1 MVKNSNISPHYKLGK
16 DGEAYAQEFVKAN
29 GYKILHTNWFY
40 ARKEIDIVTL
50 KNDVLTIFE
59 VKTRFENGW
68 EEPKDAVKMRKQRN
82 IIDAADAYVQ
92 QYDLNFDVQFDVI
105 SLIYNGKSFKLEHI
119 PDAFTPTL

>member
-16 DGEAYAQEFVKAN
+16 DGEGYAQEYIKAN
-29 GYKILHTNWFY
+29 GYRILHTNWFY
-40 ARKEIDIVTL
+40 NRKELDIVAL
-50 KNDVLTIFE
+50 KNSTLTVFE
-59 VKTRFENGW
+59 VKTRFNNSW

-92 QYDLNFDVQFDVI
+92 QYDLNFEVQFDVI
-105 SLIYNGKSFKLEHI
+105 SLTYNGKNYKLEHI

>member
-1 MVKNSNISPHYKLGK
+1 MKKNSNISPHYKLGK
-16 DGEAYAQEFVKAN
+16 DGEVYAQEYIKVN

-40 ARKEIDIVTL
+40 NRKELDIVAL
-50 KNDVLTIFE
+50 KNNMLTVFE

-82 IIDAADAYVQ
+82 IIDAADAYIQ
-92 QYDLNFDVQFDVI
+92 QYDLNFEVQFDVI
-105 SLIYNGKSFKLEHI
+105 SLIYNGKNFKLEHI